1 MCGNR
6 IQITSLHSLSRIVF
20 CCARGLRYYKKN
32 KKKNEPAKE
41 STSAARGER
50 KDGGCG

>member
-6 IQITSLHSLSRIVF
+6 IKITSLHSLSRIVF

-32 KKKNEPAKE
+32 KKKNETKE